1 MDSLSNQVTIII
13 VASIFFIIV
22 AIGIIILILVYQKRQ
37 LQYLNEKNQMQINF
51 DKELFESQLEI
62 KEQTLKSISQEIHDN
77 IGQCLSL
84 AKLNIN
90 TMNNNDLAGMQDK
103 INASKELISKAI
115 QDLRDI
121 SKSLNTDHIKDL
133 GLMRSVEYELGMIRK
148 SGSYS
153 VNFEVKG
160 EPYRLDPRKELII
173 FRIAQEVLQN
183 IVKHARATS
192 ISVQLKFQPGL
203 LLLEIADNGT
213 GFDAGMLNLN
223 IYDGYGLGLRNMY
236 NRAKIINAD
245 FNLASTLE
253 KGTTVTLTLKTE
265 DAEK

>member
-1 MDSLSNQVTIII
+1 MDSISSQVTIIV

-37 LQYLNEKNQMQINF
+37 LQFLNDKNEMRINF

-77 IGQCLSL
+77 IGQALSL

-90 TMNNNDLAGMQDK
+90 TMSNNDPAGMQDK
-103 INASKELISKAI
+103 INASKELITKAI

-173 FRIAQEVLQN
+173 FRIVQEVLQN

-192 ISVQLKFQPGL
+192 ISVLFKFQPKKL
-203 LLLEIADNGT
+203 VLEIADNGT
-213 GFDAGMLNLN
+213 GFDADMLNSN
-223 IYDGYGLGLRNMY
+223 INEGIGLGLRNMY
-236 NRAKIINAD
+236 TRAKIINTD
-245 FNLASTLE
+245 FRLVSTLD
-253 KGTTVTLTLKTE
+253 KGTTVILTLKTD

>member
-1 MDSLSNQVTIII
+1 
-13 VASIFFIIV
+13 
-22 AIGIIILILVYQKRQ
+22 
-37 LQYLNEKNQMQINF
+37 
-51 DKELFESQLEI
+51 
-62 KEQTLKSISQEIHDN
+62 
-77 IGQCLSL
+77 
-84 AKLNIN
+84 
-90 TMNNNDLAGMQDK
+90 
-103 INASKELISKAI
+103 
-115 QDLRDI
+115 
-121 SKSLNTDHIKDL
+121 
-133 GLMRSVEYELGMIRK
+133 MRSVEYELGMIRK

>member
-1 MDSLSNQVTIII
+1 M
-13 VASIFFIIV
+13 
-22 AIGIIILILVYQKRQ
+22 
-37 LQYLNEKNQMQINF
+37 
-51 DKELFESQLEI
+51 
-62 KEQTLKSISQEIHDN
+62 
-77 IGQCLSL
+77 
-84 AKLNIN
+84 
-90 TMNNNDLAGMQDK
+90 
-103 INASKELISKAI
+103 
-115 QDLRDI
+115 
-121 SKSLNTDHIKDL
+121 
-133 GLMRSVEYELGMIRK
+133 
-148 SGSYS
+148 
-153 VNFEVKG
+153 
-160 EPYRLDPRKELII
+160 
-173 FRIAQEVLQN
+173 
-183 IVKHARATS
+183 KHARATS